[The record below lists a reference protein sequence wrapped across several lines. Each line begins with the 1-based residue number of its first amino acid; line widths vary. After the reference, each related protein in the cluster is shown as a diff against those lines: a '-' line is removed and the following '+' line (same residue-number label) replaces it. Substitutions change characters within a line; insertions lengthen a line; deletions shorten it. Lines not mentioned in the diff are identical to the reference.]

1 MSTEMEKQYNPE
13 NVETKWYEFWEN
25 NGYFTADRNS
35 EKEPFVIVIP
45 PPNVTGVLHMGH
57 ALNNTIQDILIR
69 NRKMRGYEA
78 LWIPGVD
85 HAGIATQN
93 VVEKKLASEGKN
105 RHDLGREALLE
116 EVWQWKDAREANI
129 REQLKRIGC
138 ACDWSRYR
146 FTMDEGLSKAVG
158 EVFKSLYDKGL
169 VYRGHYIIN
178 WCPRCLTALSD
189 EEVDYADR
197 DGRLYHLK
205 YPFEDGSGFI
215 TVATT
220 RPETMLGDTA
230 VAVNPEDKR
239 YKGLIGKMLRLP
251 LADRLIPIIADQH
264 VDPEFGTGL
273 VKITPAHDP
282 NDFEIGRRHELPE
295 ISVMNPDATMNEL
308 VPAYKGL
315 DRFAARKKVMED
327 LEKAGLVEKID
338 EHKHSVGQCYRCD
351 TIIEPYLSD
360 QWFVAM
366 KKLAEPAIEAARTGK
381 VKFHPERWTKIYYD
395 WMENIRDW
403 CISRQIWWGH
413 RIPVWY
419 NDENG
424 EIEVSNTRP
433 EKEGNWRQDEDV
445 LDTWFSSWLWP
456 FSTLGWPDNG
466 EDLGKFYP
474 TSVLST
480 APDIIFFW
488 VARMIM
494 AGLEFRGEVPFRDVY
509 LHGLVRDE
517 KGRKMSK
524 SLGNAVD
531 PLDIVGEY
539 GADAMR
545 FTLVSIAATGTDLY
559 LSKEKFHL
567 GRNFANKLWNAS
579 RFLMMNFPED
589 FAPTENDLKMLE
601 NLGEEDLAE
610 RWILSRLQQA
620 AADVTAAIDSFR
632 FNDGAQAIYEFL
644 WHDWCDWYIELSKD
658 AVNGDDPEK
667 AALARVT
674 LWHVLES
681 SLRILHPFMP
691 FITEEIWQRIPHS
704 GESIYLRP
712 WVEPDEKLI
721 DRDAVAEMNLVQQV
735 ITAVRTIRSEM
746 NVPPAKKAS
755 LAVIPADSATKA
767 VLEKRLPM
775 ISSLARLE
783 EVNFIDESGKPKA
796 SGVAVVGKN
805 ELFVPLKDLIDL
817 DKERAKLDKEAD
829 RLRGMLNGLDKKL
842 ANQQFLSNAPQDVV
856 DKERQKRQSF
866 GETLEKIE
874 KNIAQLS

>member
-1 MSTEMEKQYNPE
+1 MEKQYNPE
-13 NVETKWYEFWEN
+13 NVETRWYEFWET
-25 NGYFTADRNS
+25 NGYFAADKNS
-35 EKEPFVIVIP
+35 DKEPYVIVIP

-57 ALNNTIQDILIR
+57 ALNDTIQDILIR

-93 VVEKKLASEGKN
+93 VVEKKLATEGKS
-105 RHDLGREALLE
+105 RHDMGREALLE

-129 REQLKRIGC
+129 REQIKRIGC
-138 ACDWSRYR
+138 ACDWNRYR
-146 FTMDEGLSKAVG
+146 FTMDDGLSKAVG

-169 VYRGHYIIN
+169 IYRGHYIIN

-197 DGRLYHLK
+197 DGKLYHLK
-205 YPFEDGSGFI
+205 YPFEDGSGSI

-230 VAVNPEDKR
+230 VAVNPGDER
-239 YKGLIGKMLRLP
+239 YKGLIGKNLKLP

-273 VKITPAHDP
+273 VKVTPAHDP

-295 ISVMNPDATMNEL
+295 ISVMEPDATMNDV

-315 DRFAARKKVMED
+315 DRFAARKRVMED
-327 LEKAGLVEKID
+327 LEKAGLVEKVD

-419 NDENG
+419 NDDNG
-424 EIEVSNTRP
+424 EIEVSSTRP

-456 FSTLGWPDNG
+456 FSTLGWPG
-466 EDLGKFYP
+466 ETDDLKKFYP

-494 AGLEFRGEVPFRDVY
+494 AGLEFKGEVPFRDVY

-524 SLGNAVD
+524 SVGNAVD
-531 PLDIVGEY
+531 PLDIVEEY

-579 RFLMMNFPED
+579 RFVMMNFPED
-589 FAPTENDLKMLE
+589 FAPGEDDLKMLE

-620 AADVTAAIDSFR
+620 TTDMTAAIDSFR
-632 FNDGAQAIYEFL
+632 FNDAAQTIYEFL

-658 AVNGDDPEK
+658 SVNGDDPKK

-681 SLRILHPFMP
+681 SLRLLHPFMP

-712 WVEPDEKLI
+712 WVESNDKLI
-721 DRDAVAEMNLVQQV
+721 DSEAVAEMNLVQQV

-746 NVPPAKKAS
+746 NVPPSKKAS
-755 LAVIPADSATKA
+755 LAVIPADSKA
-767 VLEKRLPM
+767 QGILAKRQDM
-775 ISSLARLE
+775 ICSLARLDE
-783 EVNFIDESGKPKA
+783 FTFIDESGKPKA

-817 DKERAKLDKEAD
+817 DKERAKLNKEAD

-842 ANQQFLSNAPQDVV
+842 ANQQFLANAPEEVV
-856 DKERQKRQSF
+856 EKERQKRQSF

-874 KNIAQLS
+874 NNIAQLS